1 MKRFFKKKFITSL
14 IFIVF
19 IFSFSIVN
27 FIGSY
32 RKIEENIK
40 LNVKQNKSIKDVIG
54 GIENTINDEVFGK
67 YAFVESYGFMQK
79 LMAKNEESNF
89 EVVKDKQ
96 GFMHY
101 TFFGFQ
107 ANPVYELSQRTESFK
122 DGLKNKNIKFMYL
135 MPPDKFL
142 KDYNELPK
150 GIPYSYAN
158 ETADEFL
165 YLLEEK
171 NIDVMD
177 TRNNLKYSGIPKD
190 QLFFKTD
197 HHWKIETVFWEF
209 GQLIDEL
216 NKKYNMDLDPS
227 GYYRDKNNYNFIK
240 YNNSFLGSMGRKTGI
255 IYGGVDDFTL
265 IYPKFKTSYSYYC
278 QTKGV
283 EMQLD
288 GRFEEAL
295 LTVSP
300 FRTKKGI
307 YSLEGDKYSS
317 YLFGNRGIVHVTNK
331 DNPNGPKILFVKD
344 SFSVPLAAF
353 LSTVCSDVYLVD
365 PRYYDKDI
373 PEYVN
378 SIDNL
383 DVVIMSFGPQDL
395 TEEFFNFYK
404 NDNK

>member
-1 MKRFFKKKFITSL
+1 MERYFKKKYITSL
-14 IFIVF
+14 MFVVF
-19 IFSFSIVN
+19 ILTFSILN

-32 RKIEENIK
+32 GEIK
-40 LNVKQNKSIKDVIG
+40 NSFKLSVEQGCSIKNIIS
-54 GIENTINDEVFGK
+54 GIENTINDKVAGK
-67 YAFVESYGFMQK
+67 YAFIEGYGFMQR
-79 LMAKNEESNF
+79 LMGKNEEGNF

-107 ANPVYELSQRTESFK
+107 ENPVYELAERTQAFK
-122 DGLKNKNIKFMYL
+122 DGLKNKDTKFMYL
-135 MPPDKFL
+135 MPPDK
-142 KDYNELPK
+142 YIRGYSELPK
-150 GIPYSYAN
+150 GIPYNYAN
-158 ETADEFL
+158 ETADNFL
-165 YLLEEK
+165 ELLREK
-171 NIDVMD
+171 EIDIID
-177 TRNNLKYSGIPKD
+177 TRENLKYSGIPESE
-190 QLFFKTD
+190 LFFKTD
-197 HHWKIETVFWEF
+197 HHWRTETVFWEF
-209 GQLIDEL
+209 GELVNEL
-216 NKKYNMDLDPS
+216 NNRYGMNLDPT
-227 GYYRDKNNYNFIK
+227 GYYRDKENYNFIT
-240 YNNSFLGSMGRKTGI
+240 YEDSFLGSMGRKTGVA
-255 IYGGVDDFTL
+255 YGQLDDFTL
-265 IYPKFKTSYSYYC
+265 IYPKFKTSYSYYAE
-278 QTKGV
+278 TKGAK
-283 EMQLD
+283 MQLE

-331 DNPNGPKILFVKD
+331 DNPDGPKILFVKD

-378 SIDNL
+378 SIDDL

-395 TEEFFNFYK
+395 IDDFFNFYK
-404 NDNK
+404 N